1 MATTIGS
8 LDNDILIGTNQS
20 DLIIGLNGDDDL
32 FGLDGDDT
40 IFGGFGDDIITGGAR
55 NDIINGDDG
64 NDTIYGD
71 EASLGVAGN
80 DVINGGNGDD
90 VIFSGG
96 GNDIVNGDDGND
108 ILNGEDGNDILN
120 GGNGNDVISGGN
132 GADIFSGGNGN
143 DRIFGDAGD
152 DIITGDAGNDIIT
165 GGDGNDI
172 ALGGTGNDRFFGG
185 NGNDQFFGEDG
196 NDSANGGA
204 GDDILDGGTGNDT
217 LIGVDRFDPTS
228 GFGLGEIDTLNGG
241 QGRDQFVL
249 GEGTQVYYFGG
260 GNTDYAQISDFNL
273 SQDVIQLAA
282 NPATSVPVAESGD
295 AGQTLT
301 SAQVIPGGSG
311 QLDAITGVISSN
323 NDVDIFQ
330 ISLAGDSFS
339 ASTVG
344 GASFDTQLFLFDS
357 SGVLLAQNDDSEG
370 TLQSTISSSSLAAGD
385 YFLAISSFNND
396 PSGTP
401 PIFEGSG
408 NSTGS
413 YRIDVTGV
421 QAPLASYSLGASP
434 VSSGTG
440 LFFGGDLIAD
450 IQGVSPSDL
459 SLNNSNFV
467 LV

>member
-1 MATTIGS
+1 
-8 LDNDILIGTNQS
+8 
-20 DLIIGLNGDDDL
+20 
-32 FGLDGDDT
+32 
-40 IFGGFGDDIITGGAR
+40 
-55 NDIINGDDG
+55 
-64 NDTIYGD
+64 
-71 EASLGVAGN
+71 
-80 DVINGGNGDD
+80 
-90 VIFSGG
+90 
-96 GNDIVNGDDGND
+96 
-108 ILNGEDGNDILN
+108 
-120 GGNGNDVISGGN
+120 
-132 GADIFSGGNGN
+132 
-143 DRIFGDAGD
+143 
-152 DIITGDAGNDIIT
+152 
-165 GGDGNDI
+165 
-172 ALGGTGNDRFFGG
+172 
-185 NGNDQFFGEDG
+185 
-196 NDSANGGA
+196 
-204 GDDILDGGTGNDT
+204 
-217 LIGVDRFDPTS
+217 
-228 GFGLGEIDTLNGG
+228 
-241 QGRDQFVL
+241 
-249 GEGTQVYYFGG
+249 
-260 GNTDYAQISDFNL
+260 
-273 SQDVIQLAA
+273 
-282 NPATSVPVAESGD
+282 VAESGD

-311 QLDAITGVISSN
+311 QLDAITGAISSD

-357 SGVLLAQNDDSEG
+357 SGVLIAENDDSEG

-408 NSTGS
+408 GSTGS